1 MFKVKIFNTGAYRDP
16 EELEENVNEFIKD
29 KNVIDIKFQIFNE
42 QAFFSCRYGYLL
54 VLYKEN
60 EEEK

>member
-1 MFKVKIFNTGAYRDP
+1 MFKVKIFNTAYKDVQ
-16 EELEENVNEFIKD
+16 ELEEEINEFIKD

-60 EEEK
+60 KEEK

>member
-1 MFKVKIFNTGAYRDP
+1 MFKVKIFNIGTYRDSA
-16 EELEENVNEFIKD
+16 ELEENVNKFIKD

-60 EEEK
+60 EEE

>member
-1 MFKVKIFNTGAYRDP
+1 MFKVKIFNTGSYRDP
-16 EELEENVNEFIKD
+16 VELEENVNKFIKD

-60 EEEK
+60 EEE

>member
-1 MFKVKIFNTGAYRDP
+1 MFKVKIFNAGAYKD
-16 EELEENVNEFIKD
+16 EQKLEENVNEFIKD

-60 EEEK
+60 EEE

>member
-1 MFKVKIFNTGAYRDP
+1 MFKVKIFNTGSYRDSV
-16 EELEENVNEFIKD
+16 ELEENVNKFIKD

-60 EEEK
+60 KEK

>member
-1 MFKVKIFNTGAYRDP
+1 MFKVKIFNTAYKDVQ
-16 EELEENVNEFIKD
+16 ELEEEINEFIKD

-54 VLYKEN
+54 VLYKEK

>member
-1 MFKVKIFNTGAYRDP
+1 MFKVKIFNTGAYKD
-16 EELEENVNEFIKD
+16 EQKLEENVNEFIKD

-60 EEEK
+60 KEE

>member
-1 MFKVKIFNTGAYRDP
+1 MFKVKIFNTAYKDVQ
-16 EELEENVNEFIKD
+16 ELEEEINEFIKD

-60 EEEK
+60 KEE

>member
-1 MFKVKIFNTGAYRDP
+1 MFKVKIFNTGAYKD
-16 EELEENVNEFIKD
+16 EQKLEENVNEFIKD
-29 KNVIDIKFQIFNE
+29 KNVIDIKFQINNE

-60 EEEK
+60 EEE

>member
-1 MFKVKIFNTGAYRDP
+1 MFKVKIFNTGAYKD
-16 EELEENVNEFIKD
+16 EQKLEENVNEFIKD

-60 EEEK
+60 EEE

>member
-1 MFKVKIFNTGAYRDP
+1 MFKVKIFNTGAYRDS

-42 QAFFSCRYGYLL
+42 QVFFSCIYGYLL

-60 EEEK
+60 KEE

>member
-1 MFKVKIFNTGAYRDP
+1 MFKVKIFNTGAYRDS

-42 QAFFSCRYGYLL
+42 QVFFSCRYGYLL

-60 EEEK
+60 EEE

>member
-1 MFKVKIFNTGAYRDP
+1 MFKVKIFNAGAYED
-16 EELEENVNEFIKD
+16 EQKLEENVNEFIKD

-60 EEEK
+60 EEE

>member
-1 MFKVKIFNTGAYRDP
+1 MFKVKIFNTGSYRDSA
-16 EELEENVNEFIKD
+16 ELEENVNKFIKD

-60 EEEK
+60 EEE

>member
-1 MFKVKIFNTGAYRDP
+1 MFKVKIFNIGTYRDS

-60 EEEK
+60 EEE

>member
-1 MFKVKIFNTGAYRDP
+1 MFKVKIFNTGAYKYS

-29 KNVIDIKFQIFNE
+29 KDIVDIKFQIFNE
-42 QAFFSCRYGYLL
+42 QVFFSCGYGYLL

-60 EEEK
+60 EEE

>member
-1 MFKVKIFNTGAYRDP
+1 MFKIKIFNIGAYRDL
-16 EELEENVNEFIKD
+16 EELKENVNEFIKD

-42 QAFFSCRYGYLL
+42 QASFYCRYGYLL

-60 EEEK
+60 EEK

>member
-1 MFKVKIFNTGAYRDP
+1 MFKVKIFNIGTYRDSA
-16 EELEENVNEFIKD
+16 ELEEDVNEFIKD

-42 QAFFSCRYGYLL
+42 QAFYSCRNGYLL

-60 EEEK
+60 EEE

>member
-1 MFKVKIFNTGAYRDP
+1 MFKVKIFNIGSYRDS
-16 EELEENVNEFIKD
+16 EELAENVNKFIKD

-60 EEEK
+60 EEK

>member
-1 MFKVKIFNTGAYRDP
+1 MFKVKIFNIGSYRDS
-16 EELEENVNEFIKD
+16 EELAENVNKFIKD

-60 EEEK
+60 EEE

>member
-1 MFKVKIFNTGAYRDP
+1 MFKVKIFNTGSYRDS
-16 EELEENVNEFIKD
+16 EELAENVNKFIKD

-42 QAFFSCRYGYLL
+42 QAFLSCRYGYLL

-60 EEEK
+60 EEE